1 MSKEENV
8 KAGELTFVYDNPVSL
23 ELESL
28 IAERDMY
35 RARVQYLEEILNQVS
50 YLIKDYKLGE

>member
-1 MSKEENV
+1 MSKEEDV
-8 KAGELTFVYDNPVSL
+8 KAGELTFVYDNPVNL